1 MVRLSALAALVLASA
16 LSNTFAR
23 LGETD
28 FQSADEVAR
37 DEYRKII
44 ANGADPIIAAN
55 AITAIFEAE
64 STGKLWIKRR
74 NRVAGTVELAG
85 SRTAARGEAAS
96 ITGVLR
102 ANLATLDRHE
112 QFTPTTTETT
122 GVKMLPRPDGALAAP
137 RSGVLTMRVQSL
149 TADIAAAVYKKQQE
163 EKQRAAVPKS

>member
-28 FQSADEVAR
+28 VRSTDQVAR
-37 DEYRKII
+37 EEYRKII

-74 NRVAGTVELAG
+74 NRGAGTDEMTGRSRLA
-85 SRTAARGEAAS
+85 GEAAS

-112 QFTPTTTETT
+112 QVTPITTETT